1 MQIYLDRRFVAEKKA
16 VVSVFDH
23 GFLYGDGIFE
33 TLRAY
38 DGRLFRV
45 DEHLARLKESAKRL
59 KIALPCALP
68 VLRRL
73 MFQTLTTNHL
83 KNALLRIAVSRGAG
97 PIGLDPALC
106 RKPTLVIIP
115 RAFNGWAPI
124 QYRKGLTV
132 AIVSV
137 RRTPSLALNSRIKS
151 MNFLNNI
158 LAKIQA
164 KETHA
169 DEGLMLTLD
178 GYLSEGSISNLFLV
192 KRRRLYTPA
201 ANLGILVGITRQVVT
216 GLAEQARI
224 PVREAR
230 LLPSDLYKAD
240 ECFLT
245 NTSME
250 IMPVAKADGIKIGDG
265 KPGPVTRLLQKAYR
279 EQVRL
284 ECRI

>member
-1 MQIYLDRRFVAEKKA
+1 MRIYLNRGFIDEKKA
-16 VVSVFDH
+16 LVSVFDH

-38 DGRLFRV
+38 DGQIFRL
-45 DEHLARLKESAKRL
+45 DEHLARLKESATRL
-59 KIALPCALP
+59 KLVLPHALP

-73 MFQTLTTNHL
+73 MFKTLAVNDL
-83 KNALLRIAVSRGAG
+83 RNALLRIAISRGPG

-115 RAFNGWAPI
+115 RAFNGCPPML
-124 QYRKGLTV
+124 YRKGLKV
-132 AIVSV
+132 SIVSI
-137 RRTPSLALNSRIKS
+137 RRTPSQALDARIKS

-158 LAKIQA
+158 LAKSQA
-164 KETHA
+164 KENRA
-169 DEGLMLTLD
+169 DEGLMLTLN

-192 KRRRLYTPA
+192 KRGRLYTPA
-201 ANLGILVGITRQVVT
+201 ANLGILMGITRQVVFE
-216 GLAEQARI
+216 LAGQRRI

-250 IMPVAKADGIKIGDG
+250 IMPVVKADGIIIGDG
-265 KPGPVTRLLQKAYR
+265 KPGPVTRLLHGAYR
-279 EQVRL
+279 EQV
-284 ECRI
+284 

>member
-1 MQIYLDRRFVAEKKA
+1 MRIYLDRKFVAEKKA

-59 KIALPCALP
+59 KIALPYALP

-73 MFQTLTTNHL
+73 MFQTLAINHL
-83 KNALLRIAVSRGAG
+83 RNALIRIAVSRGAG
-97 PIGLDPALC
+97 PIGLDPDLC
-106 RKPTLVIIP
+106 RKPMLVITP
-115 RAFNGWAPI
+115 RAFNGCSPE
-124 QYRKGLTV
+124 QYRKGLKV

-137 RRTPSLALNSRIKS
+137 RRIPSKALDSRIKS

-164 KETHA
+164 KENHS

-178 GYLSEGSISNLFLV
+178 GYLSEGSVSNLFLV
-192 KRRRLYTPA
+192 KGRRLYTPA
-201 ANLGILVGITRQVVT
+201 ANLGILVGITRQAVI
-216 GLAEQARI
+216 GLSKKVRI
-224 PVREAR
+224 PVREAQ
-230 LLPSDLYKAD
+230 LKPSDLYKAD

-250 IMPVAKADGIKIGDG
+250 IMPVVRADGIKIGDG
-265 KPGPVTRLLQKAYR
+265 KPGPVARLLHEAYR
-279 EQVRL
+279 ERVRL
-284 ECRI
+284 ECRF

>member
-1 MQIYLDRRFVAEKKA
+1 MRIYIDHRFVDEKKA

-59 KIALPCALP
+59 KIPLPCALP

-73 MFQTLTTNHL
+73 MFQTLTTNQL
-83 KNALLRIAVSRGAG
+83 RNALIRIAVSRGAG

-106 RKPTLVIIP
+106 RKPTIVIIP
-115 RAFNGWAPI
+115 RAFNGCSPV
-124 QYRKGLTV
+124 QYRKGLKV

-137 RRTPSLALNSRIKS
+137 RRTPSKALDSRIKS

-164 KETHA
+164 KENHA
-169 DEGLMLTLD
+169 DEGLMLSLD
-178 GYLSEGSISNLFLV
+178 GYLSEGSVSNLFLV
-192 KRRRLYTPA
+192 KERRLYTPA
-201 ANLGILVGITRQVVT
+201 ANLGILVGITRQVVI
-216 GLAEQARI
+216 GLSKKVRI

-230 LLPSDLYKAD
+230 LKPSDLYKAD

-250 IMPVAKADGIKIGDG
+250 IMPVVKADGIKIGDG
-265 KPGPVTRLLQKAYR
+265 KPGPVTRLLHEVYR
-279 EQVRL
+279 ERVQL

>member
-1 MQIYLDRRFVAEKKA
+1 MRIYLNRRFIDEKKA
-16 VVSVFDH
+16 LISVFDH

-38 DGRLFRV
+38 DGQIFRL
-45 DEHLARLKESAKRL
+45 DEHLARLKESATRL
-59 KIALPCALP
+59 KLVLPHALP

-73 MFQTLTTNHL
+73 MFKTLAVNDL
-83 KNALLRIAVSRGAG
+83 RNALLRIAISRGPG

-115 RAFNGWAPI
+115 RAFNGCPPML
-124 QYRKGLTV
+124 YRKGLKV
-132 AIVSV
+132 SIVSI
-137 RRTPSLALNSRIKS
+137 RRTPSQALDARIKS

-158 LAKIQA
+158 LAKSQA
-164 KETHA
+164 KENRA
-169 DEGLMLTLD
+169 DEGLMLTLN

-192 KRRRLYTPA
+192 KRGRLYTPA
-201 ANLGILVGITRQVVT
+201 ANLGILMGITRQVVFE
-216 GLAEQARI
+216 LAGQRRI

-250 IMPVAKADGIKIGDG
+250 IMPVVKADGIIIGDG
-265 KPGPVTRLLQKAYR
+265 KPGPVTRLLHGAYR
-279 EQVRL
+279 EQV
-284 ECRI
+284 